1 MNEPMLRAY
10 MEESTQPTAQIE
22 NWPGRWISEPSWPV
36 TDGGIE
42 PQLLWLNESG
52 KLHEIQNNKTE
63 AVTIKSPLQTG
74 FFAGE
79 WCRHDTGTDLATD
92 QRYED
97 SGSACFDGDVL
108 NNRLEILGAPV
119 ITLDFSVDQPV
130 AQAIVRLNDVAPDG
144 SISRIT
150 WGAKNLCHIQSQ
162 ENPEHL
168 EANQRYTVSFKLN
181 DICYSVLPGHRLRV
195 AISTSYFPM
204 LWPAPKP
211 VTLSIWTE
219 YSRIKLP
226 ARSPRQSDELVAF
239 EAPEEGPPVSRTIIE
254 PPHNQQIASFDAETG
269 YWKLT
274 VIASTGRYIIDNI
287 NLETGTSRQEI
298 WKVHPDHPETAS
310 AEISFNSYSKR
321 ANWKIAH
328 DVKCHMHLDTDAY
341 HIDALL
347 NAQENDK
354 PIFNRQFKKSVV
366 RDHT

>member
-1 MNEPMLRAY
+1 M
-10 MEESTQPTAQIE
+10 
-22 NWPGRWISEPSWPV
+22 
-36 TDGGIE
+36 
-42 PQLLWLNESG
+42 
-52 KLHEIQNNKTE
+52 
-63 AVTIKSPLQTG
+63 
-74 FFAGE
+74 
-79 WCRHDTGTDLATD
+79 
-92 QRYED
+92 
-97 SGSACFDGDVL
+97 
-108 NNRLEILGAPV
+108 
-119 ITLDFSVDQPV
+119 
-130 AQAIVRLNDVAPDG
+130 
-144 SISRIT
+144 
-150 WGAKNLCHIQSQ
+150 
-162 ENPEHL
+162 
-168 EANQRYTVSFKLN
+168 
-181 DICYSVLPGHRLRV
+181 

-219 YSRIKLP
+219 YSRIELP

-310 AEISFNSYSKR
+310 AEISFISYSKR